1 MALFDDCDPFTT
13 RRRVLAAPLLAA
25 VTLAMARRLAHA
37 GRLDPSQTAAV
48 IALFGM
54 GPVELQ
60 LVDPS
65 KPAWRRF

>member
-1 MALFDDCDPFTT
+1 VALFDDCDPFTT

-25 VTLAMARRLAHA
+25 VTLAMARTLAHA
-37 GRLDPSQTAAV
+37 GRLDPSQTAV

-54 GPVELQ
+54 APVELQ
-60 LVDPS
+60 LVDPT